1 MPCPKKRAH
10 DLGLWD
16 RVAKLLALAGS
27 RRKCR
32 LTMLCARQKIA
43 ADVLRERQVAGAVK
57 RCVCECGRAPLAPI
71 LDWGI
76 GVDHFRLKRLGIAG
90 EYAVA
95 LASRIDL
102 FTIGVWE
109 LRCGER

>member
-16 RVAKLLALAGS
+16 RVAELLALAGG
-27 RRKCR
+27 RWKCR
-32 LTMLCARQKIA
+32 LTMLCASQKIA
-43 ADVLRERQVAGAVK
+43 ADVLRKGQVAGAVK
-57 RCVCECGRAPLAPI
+57 RCVGECGRASLAPI
-71 LDWGI
+71 LDWRVR
-76 GVDHFRLKRLGIAG
+76 VDHFRLKRLGIAG

-102 FTIGVWE
+102 FTI
-109 LRCGER
+109 